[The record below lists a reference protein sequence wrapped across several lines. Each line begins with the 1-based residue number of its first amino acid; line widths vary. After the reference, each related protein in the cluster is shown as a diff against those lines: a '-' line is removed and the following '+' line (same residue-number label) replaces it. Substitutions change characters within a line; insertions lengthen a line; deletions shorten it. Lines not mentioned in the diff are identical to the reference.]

1 VTQDLVITPLGDIQL
16 SENGDL
22 KTTDNYNFSIIRRL
36 STTTP
41 GYARFIED
49 ADGVREIDIQYGS
62 DLYNFLS
69 DPMTE
74 VSEELL
80 SDTVKRSLDFDPRIA
95 ILSVERELPSQ
106 NSIAI
111 TIRYRDLETGAISV
125 ATVGSLGTENV

>member
-1 VTQDLVITPLGDIQL
+1 MITPLGDIQL

-22 KTTDNYNFSIIRRL
+22 KTTDNYNLSVVRRL
-36 STTTP
+36 STTIQ
-41 GYARFIED
+41 GYSRFIED
-49 ADGVREIDIQYGS
+49 SEGVREVDIQYGS

-74 VSEELL
+74 LSEDLL
-80 SDTVKRSLDFDPRIA
+80 FETVKRSLDFDPRIV